1 MKINHIHKEKPRI
14 ILAENGAFTN
24 NEGIM
29 SFKSKIVKSVLFAT
43 VTSVTTAYAFMS
55 QPQPTVSV
63 NHTVASYQLIK
74 VDFEHHQAIF
84 STRDNQQLIHVSFT
98 SQTQDHHQ
106 VIDCID
112 DAYVTDLLGNV
123 DKNYVLER
131 EDFTQVVSVLEAV

>member
-1 MKINHIHKEKPRI
+1 
-14 ILAENGAFTN
+14 
-24 NEGIM
+24 M

-55 QPQPTVSV
+55 QPTVSIAQSK
-63 NHTVASYQLIK
+63 ASYQLIK
-74 VDFEHHQAIF
+74 VDFEHHQAIV